1 MFIAYVL
8 ANYKRKKR
16 KNPEPP
22 VYIYVDTSIL
32 LLDFEI
38 SILYTH
44 TRNALVLGGRECRGC
59 GSEGKS
65 EKVFS
70 RCEVSEETV
79 EGEGERQTETAP
91 CHPQVSSELYPYAV
105 ELL

>member
-1 MFIAYVL
+1 M
-8 ANYKRKKR
+8 
-16 KNPEPP
+16 
-22 VYIYVDTSIL
+22 
-32 LLDFEI
+32 
-38 SILYTH
+38 LYTH

-70 RCEVSEETV
+70 RCEISEETV

-91 CHPQVSSELYPYAV
+91 FHPQVSSELYPYAACSAATV
-105 ELL
+105 IL